1 MRQITI
7 FLSLICFIMMGIDA
21 FLNLLNATQSTHFPA
36 PVILGVYLLFFIDV
50 ILVGIYT
57 IRQELSMRQR
67 LKQPYNED
75 ITYRDSTKA
84 RSATA
89 RPYRREIRLRYAMFL
104 SIAVIALLG
113 HALALFIDTSSTNSF
128 ARINNI
134 IYQISLPAFPA
145 ILFLYAFFSRTA
157 FLQHPE

>member
-7 FLSLICFIMMGIDA
+7 FLSLICFIITGIDA
-21 FLNLLNATQSTHFPA
+21 FLNLFNATQSTHFPA

-50 ILVGIYT
+50 ILVGIYI

-67 LKQPYNED
+67 LKQPHNED
-75 ITYRDSTKA
+75 ITYRDLIKA

-89 RPYRREIRLRYAMFL
+89 RPYRREIHLRYAMFL
-104 SIAVIALLG
+104 SIVVIALLG

-128 ARINNI
+128 TRINDMV
-134 IYQISLPAFPA
+134 YQISLPAFPA
-145 ILFLYAFFSRTA
+145 ILFLYASFSKVA
-157 FLQHPE
+157 FLQHFE